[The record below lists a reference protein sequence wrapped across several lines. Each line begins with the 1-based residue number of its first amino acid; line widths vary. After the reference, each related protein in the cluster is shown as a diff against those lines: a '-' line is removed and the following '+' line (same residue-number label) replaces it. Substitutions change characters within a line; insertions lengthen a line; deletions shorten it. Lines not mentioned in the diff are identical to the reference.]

1 MTTGN
6 INNQLDGNRSI
17 ICSIPILSTPY
28 SIINYTSGNNSK
40 FNLYSNFFNFIN
52 LKLTDQN
59 GVLIDLNNQHW
70 TIILQLDI
78 IKFLDS

>member
-1 MTTGN
+1 M
-6 INNQLDGNRSI
+6 L
-17 ICSIPILSTPY
+17 P
-28 SIINYTSGNNSK
+28 K
-40 FNLYSNFFNFIN
+40 N